1 MDLKGQEIL
10 RRIRRLKMDFGCTVN
25 AAVRTPKQKTPHGA
39 GLFTSGGAKT
49 NHSNKLLQS
58 LETSFWPLY
67 GIRKIMVT

>member
-39 GLFTSGGAKT
+39 GLFTTGGAET
-49 NHSNKLLQS
+49 ITQPIGYRCPVPHSMSPQGFEFTL
-58 LETSFWPLY
+58 
-67 GIRKIMVT
+67 